1 MASATN
7 PGTMRARPEAPGAY
21 QGTTAANVESRTSRK
36 AIASLVL
43 SIIGVL
49 VAPIVFSTAGIV
61 FGVLARQDIKRNRA
75 LGGAGLA
82 TAGIVV
88 GVVGIVLGLIVGIA
102 VLAGH

>member
-7 PGTMRARPEAPGAY
+7 PGTMRARPEAPGA
-21 QGTTAANVESRTSRK
+21 QREALGTRAESRTSRK

-43 SIIGVL
+43 SIIGIL
-49 VAPIVFSTAGIV
+49 VAPIIFSTAGIV
-61 FGVLARQDIKRNRA
+61 FGVLARQDIKRDRA
-75 LGGAGLA
+75 LGGGGLA

-102 VLAGH
+102 VIAGH